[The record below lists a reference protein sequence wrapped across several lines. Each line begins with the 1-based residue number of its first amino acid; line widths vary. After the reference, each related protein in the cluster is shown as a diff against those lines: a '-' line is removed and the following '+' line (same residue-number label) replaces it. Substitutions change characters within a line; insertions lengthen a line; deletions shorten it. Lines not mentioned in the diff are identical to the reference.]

1 MKEADEPLHKSE
13 MIVSH
18 MTFVFPY
25 GLCASIRVDSGM
37 GMTGG
42 VP

>member
-1 MKEADEPLHKSE
+1 

-18 MTFVFPY
+18 ITLVFPY
-25 GLCASIRVDSGM
+25 GLCASRRVVSGM